1 MCASM
6 YFLMTGIRIPPSP
19 DRQKHDTVQRL
30 QVMGV
35 PISDEWDIAICK
47 GLSIEPENRY
57 QSIRELYQD
66 LYHE

>member
-1 MCASM
+1 M
-6 YFLMTGIRIPPSP
+6 
-19 DRQKHDTVQRL
+19 QRL

-35 PISDEWDIAICK
+35 PISDEWDLAICK